1 MLVYL
6 KRVWIGKGYI
16 ISSND
21 NAICYSVSDDQPI
34 NGVAIVI
41 NKNFRNKM
49 TGYKPVNDRI
59 ITVSMSGQTEY
70 NTDLCSDE
78 RNWSGMYGRFLCSL
92 WRNNDEDPSR
102 EITVIAGDFY
112 AKIGDTTQDDDL
124 WNIVGKSGLGK
135 RNNRGEHLLQFGA
148 SI

>member
-1 MLVYL
+1 
-6 KRVWIGKGYI
+6 
-16 ISSND
+16 
-21 NAICYSVSDDQPI
+21 
-34 NGVAIVI
+34 
-41 NKNFRNKM
+41 M

-102 EITVIAGDFY
+102 EITVIAGDFN

-148 SI
+148 SIGIYICNLGFRHRHDGCTHVVHLTVDTKMK